1 MQRFGQRSSCIRQRQ
16 NQKFCMYEKSSL
28 TNGIRGVG
36 IKTPS
41 RGGVSYYFV
50 FFLLFSLNQI
60 IKKYS
65 QQIKNGP
72 VNPSGPPNGVWKKIC
87 HKGKYNRTLYSF
99 ICSAR
104 HQVNSLTL
112 RPLKLFSSRMSC
124 TYDRCTLCTLA
135 HTTAVHY
142 IDDDDN
148 WPSRD
153 YKREWVQTFDA
164 EISGVVLVGKELI
177 IHHWLK
183 ELCHGYC
190 ACLHL
195 TDANDVNKAMF
206 IWAHVKSRL
215 ALRNLHQD
223 SLFSM
228 EPLAE
233 ISLS

>member
-1 MQRFGQRSSCIRQRQ
+1 MATVIFTSVNAKVWPMQFLYQTETQSEILHVGKIQCD
-16 NQKFCMYEKSSL
+16 KSS
-28 TNGIRGVG
+28 GVG
-36 IKTPS
+36 TKTPS
-41 RGGVSYYFV
+41 RDGVSYYFV

-112 RPLKLFSSRMSC
+112 RPLTLFSSRMSC

-177 IHHWLK
+177 IHDWLMAALYNINQSHTTDTRGDLQIQHWTWS
-183 ELCHGYC
+183 Y
-190 ACLHL
+190 
-195 TDANDVNKAMF
+195 
-206 IWAHVKSRL
+206 S
-215 ALRNLHQD
+215 
-223 SLFSM
+223 
-228 EPLAE
+228 
-233 ISLS
+233 

>member
-1 MQRFGQRSSCIRQRQ
+1 MATVIFTSVNAKVWPMQFLYQTETQSEILHVGKIQCD
-16 NQKFCMYEKSSL
+16 KSS
-28 TNGIRGVG
+28 GVG
-36 IKTPS
+36 TKTPS
-41 RGGVSYYFV
+41 RDGVSYYFV

-60 IKKYS
+60 IKQYS

-72 VNPSGPPNGVWKKIC
+72 VNPSGPQNGVWKKIC

-112 RPLKLFSSRMSC
+112 RPLTLFSSRMSC
-124 TYDRCTLCTLA
+124 TYNRCTLCTLA

-177 IHHWLK
+177 IHDWLMAALYNINQSHTTDTRGDLQIQHW
-183 ELCHGYC
+183 
-190 ACLHL
+190 
-195 TDANDVNKAMF
+195 T
-206 IWAHVKSRL
+206 
-215 ALRNLHQD
+215 
-223 SLFSM
+223 
-228 EPLAE
+228 
-233 ISLS
+233 LSYS

>member
-1 MQRFGQRSSCIRQRQ
+1 MKNPVWQI
-16 NQKFCMYEKSSL
+16 
-28 TNGIRGVG
+28 IRGVG

-41 RGGVSYYFV
+41 RGGVCNYFV
-50 FFLLFSLNQI
+50 LFLLFSLNQI
-60 IKKYS
+60 IKQYS
-65 QQIKNGP
+65 QQIKNRP
-72 VNPSGPPNGVWKKIC
+72 LNPSGPQNGVWKKIC

-142 IDDDDN
+142 IDDDDD

-177 IHHWLK
+177 IHDWLMAALYNINQSHTTDTRGDLQIQHW
-183 ELCHGYC
+183 
-190 ACLHL
+190 
-195 TDANDVNKAMF
+195 T
-206 IWAHVKSRL
+206 
-215 ALRNLHQD
+215 
-223 SLFSM
+223 
-228 EPLAE
+228 
-233 ISLS
+233 LSYS